1 MCGSNIMDINEKIE
15 LSAYNS
21 NWLKQ
26 FADEKRVL
34 LIHFANAHIEHVG
47 STSIDGM
54 VAKPI
59 IDMLIGIKSYPA
71 TEEMIKT
78 LEGLGYNGFGRDGDL
93 PGRLYLAR
101 RGIINYNA
109 HITEYLGDF
118 WNYIV
123 SFREYLKAHKDDAL
137 EYAKLKQNIVNKGID
152 TMLEYSKEKGE
163 FMSGLLKKMNNTKDK
178 MA

>member
-1 MCGSNIMDINEKIE
+1 MDINEKID
-15 LSAYNS
+15 LSTYNS

-26 FADEKRVL
+26 FADEKRVM
-34 LIHFANAHIEHVG
+34 LIHFADAHIEHVG
-47 STSIDGM
+47 STSIAGM

-71 TEEMIKT
+71 TEEMINV
-78 LEGLGYNGFGRDGDL
+78 LENLGYNGFGKDGDL
-93 PGRLYLAR
+93 PGRLYMAKR
-101 RGIINYNA
+101 WIVNYNV

-123 SFREYLKAHKDDAL
+123 SFREYLKAHEDDAL
-137 EYAKLKQNIVNKGID
+137 DYAKFKQNIVNKGID

-163 FMSGLLKKMNNTKDK
+163 FMLGILEKMKNIL
-178 MA
+178 